1 MSRKYDPVWAKAYRE
16 ENKEKI
22 AEQRKIRMKANPEKS
37 REECRKY
44 YNANKEKFFT
54 RRNNKL
60 SNDVVFKIRT
70 NLARRINHSVKKG
83 FKSNKTLELLGCSP
97 EDLKKHLEVQFTEGM
112 TWDNY
117 GIRGWH
123 IDHIV
128 PCASF
133 NLSNPEEQKK
143 CFHYTNLQPL
153 WWYDNLSK
161 SNK

>member
-1 MSRKYDPVWAKAYRE
+1 M
-16 ENKEKI
+16 
-22 AEQRKIRMKANPEKS
+22 
-37 REECRKY
+37 
-44 YNANKEKFFT
+44 
-54 RRNNKL
+54 